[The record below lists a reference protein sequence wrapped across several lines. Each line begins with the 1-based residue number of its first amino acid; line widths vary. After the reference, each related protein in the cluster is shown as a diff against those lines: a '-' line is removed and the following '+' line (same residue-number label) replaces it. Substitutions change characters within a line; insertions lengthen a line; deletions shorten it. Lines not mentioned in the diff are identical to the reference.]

1 MIKNIRTLAISSL
14 MLSALFFGSTFIIVK
29 NLLDDFSPINIV
41 FLRYAIASILFLLTG
56 GIPSKKTLKPGLL
69 MGLFLWI
76 GYVTQTQGL
85 ITTST
90 INSGVVT
97 GFYIVLTPIFS
108 KIINKTTFS
117 TKSYLFS
124 LTGFIGIFLIASNSY
139 DQLFGNLF
147 TLICATGYA
156 LHIVMVERYIK
167 DQNISQLMFVQSLIG
182 TLLCIPFLNIEQLTF
197 KFEYI
202 LPILFLGIVVNFA
215 AFYLQLFGQK
225 IINASTAA
233 LLLSMEAIFAL
244 IIGILYVGEI
254 LNLINWAGVLLV
266 LLSIVLVIKE

>member
-1 MIKNIRTLAISSL
+1 MIKNKRTLAISSL

-41 FLRYAIASILFLLTG
+41 FLRYAIASTLFLLTG

-108 KIINKTTFS
+108 KIINKKTLS

-233 LLLSMEAIFAL
+233 LILSMEAIFAL

-254 LNLINWAGVLLV
+254 LNLINWAGVFLV
-266 LLSIVLVIKE
+266 LLSIFLVTKE

>member
-1 MIKNIRTLAISSL
+1 MIKNKKTLAISSL
-14 MLSALFFGSTFIIVK
+14 VLSAIFFGGTFIVVK

-41 FLRYAIASILFLLTG
+41 FLRYAVATILFLFSG
-56 GIPSKKTLKPGLL
+56 GIPTKKTVKPGLL
-69 MGLFLWI
+69 MGVFLWV

-85 ITTST
+85 LTTST

-108 KIINKTTFS
+108 KIINNTS
-117 TKSYLFS
+117 LSGKSYLFS
-124 LTGFIGIFLIASNSY
+124 LTGFLGIFLIASNSY

-182 TLLCIPFLNIEQLTF
+182 TLLCVPFLNLEQFSF
-197 KFEYI
+197 KIQYI
-202 LPILFLGIVVNFA
+202 IPILFLGFVVNFA
-215 AFYLQLFGQK
+215 AFYLQLYGQK

-233 LLLSMEAIFAL
+233 LLLSLEAIFAL
-244 IIGILYVGEI
+244 IIGILYVGEV
-254 LNLINWAGVLLV
+254 LNITNWAGVFLV
-266 LLSIVLVIKE
+266 LLSIFLVIKE

>member
-1 MIKNIRTLAISSL
+1 MIKNKKTLAISSL
-14 MLSALFFGSTFIIVK
+14 VLSAIFFGGTFIVVK

-41 FLRYAIASILFLLTG
+41 FLRYAVATILFLFSG
-56 GIPSKKTLKPGLL
+56 GIPTKKTVKPGLL
-69 MGLFLWI
+69 MGVFLWV

-85 ITTST
+85 LTTST

-108 KIINKTTFS
+108 KIINKTS
-117 TKSYLFS
+117 ISGKSYLFS
-124 LTGFIGIFLIASNSY
+124 LTGFLGIFLIASNSY

-182 TLLCIPFLNIEQLTF
+182 TLLCVPFLNLEQFSF
-197 KFEYI
+197 KIQYVM
-202 LPILFLGIVVNFA
+202 PILFLGFVVNFT
-215 AFYLQLFGQK
+215 AFYLQLYGQK

-233 LLLSMEAIFAL
+233 LLLSLEAIFAL
-244 IIGILYVGEI
+244 IIGILYVGEV
-254 LNLINWAGVLLV
+254 LNITNWAGVFLV
-266 LLSIVLVIKE
+266 LLSIFLVIKE

>member
-1 MIKNIRTLAISSL
+1 MIKNKKTLAISSL
-14 MLSALFFGSTFIIVK
+14 VLSAIFFGGTFIVVK

-41 FLRYAIASILFLLTG
+41 FLRYAVATILFLFSG
-56 GIPSKKTLKPGLL
+56 GIPTKKTVKPGLL
-69 MGLFLWI
+69 MGVFLWV

-85 ITTST
+85 LTTST

-108 KIINKTTFS
+108 KIINKTS
-117 TKSYLFS
+117 LSGKSYLFS
-124 LTGFIGIFLIASNSY
+124 LTGFLGIFLIASNSY

-182 TLLCIPFLNIEQLTF
+182 TLLCVPFLNLEQFSF
-197 KFEYI
+197 KIQYVI
-202 LPILFLGIVVNFA
+202 PILFLGFVVNFA
-215 AFYLQLFGQK
+215 AFYLQLYGQK

-233 LLLSMEAIFAL
+233 LLLSLEAIFAL
-244 IIGILYVGEI
+244 IIGILYVGEV
-254 LNLINWAGVLLV
+254 LNITNWAGVFLV
-266 LLSIVLVIKE
+266 LLSIFLVIKE